1 MFSTECNRDQAQAII
16 NSNFT
21 SFIPMRTLSIA
32 LTIILTIGFSQSP
45 SAVAQS
51 SSELKIG
58 YVNPQS
64 ILANM
69 PEMRAVQQRLQNFTA
84 RKQQEL
90 TSLEQQ
96 FQSEVAEYQQKIGVI
111 SQDAQQQ
118 EEIRLGQ
125 LQQEL
130 IQAQE
135 TAEQELAQRRDE
147 LIGPLLEQIGAAIE
161 AVAQN
166 QGLSYVL
173 NTTTS
178 AGDMIILYASE
189 DFRAKFDITQSVME
203 ELGMFN

>member
-1 MFSTECNRDQAQAII
+1 MRTLRIAVILFFSIVLNLQAQAQ
-16 NSNFT
+16 SNN
-21 SFIPMRTLSIA
+21 
-32 LTIILTIGFSQSP
+32 
-45 SAVAQS
+45 
-51 SSELKIG
+51 SELKIG

-90 TSLEQQ
+90 STLEQE
-96 FQSEVAEYQQKIGVI
+96 FQTQVAEYQQKVGVI
-111 SQDAQQQ
+111 SADAQQQ
-118 EEIRLGQ
+118 EEARLGQ

-130 IQAQE
+130 LQAQE
-135 TAEQELAQRRDE
+135 VAEQELAQRRDE
-147 LIGPLLEQIGAAIE
+147 LVGPLLEQIGSAIE
-161 AVAQN
+161 AVAQK

-178 AGDMIILYASE
+178 SGDMIILYASE

>member
-1 MFSTECNRDQAQAII
+1 MRTLRIAVILFFSIVLNLQAQAQ
-16 NSNFT
+16 SNN
-21 SFIPMRTLSIA
+21 
-32 LTIILTIGFSQSP
+32 
-45 SAVAQS
+45 
-51 SSELKIG
+51 SELKIG

-90 TSLEQQ
+90 SILEQE
-96 FQSEVAEYQQKIGVI
+96 FQTQVAEYQQKVGVI
-111 SQDAQQQ
+111 SADAQQQ
-118 EEIRLGQ
+118 EEARLGQ
-125 LQQEL
+125 LQQDL
-130 IQAQE
+130 LQAQE
-135 TAEQELAQRRDE
+135 VAEQELAQRRDE
-147 LIGPLLEQIGAAIE
+147 LVGPLLEQIGAAIE
-161 AVAQN
+161 AVAQK

-178 AGDMIILYASE
+178 SGDMIILYASE

>member
-1 MFSTECNRDQAQAII
+1 MRTLRIAVILFLSIVLNLQAQAQ
-16 NSNFT
+16 SNN
-21 SFIPMRTLSIA
+21 
-32 LTIILTIGFSQSP
+32 
-45 SAVAQS
+45 
-51 SSELKIG
+51 SELKIG

-90 TSLEQQ
+90 STLEQE
-96 FQSEVAEYQQKIGVI
+96 FQTQVAEYQQKVGVI
-111 SQDAQQQ
+111 SAEAQQQ
-118 EEIRLGQ
+118 EEARLGQ

-130 IQAQE
+130 LQAQE
-135 TAEQELAQRRDE
+135 VAEQELAQRRDE
-147 LIGPLLEQIGAAIE
+147 LVGPLLEQIGSAIE
-161 AVAQN
+161 AVAQK

-178 AGDMIILYASE
+178 SGDMIILYASE
-189 DFRAKFDITQSVME
+189 DFRVKFDITQSVME

>member
-1 MFSTECNRDQAQAII
+1 MRTLRIAVILFLSIVLNLQAQAQ
-16 NSNFT
+16 SNN
-21 SFIPMRTLSIA
+21 
-32 LTIILTIGFSQSP
+32 
-45 SAVAQS
+45 
-51 SSELKIG
+51 SELKIG

-90 TSLEQQ
+90 STLEQE
-96 FQSEVAEYQQKIGVI
+96 FQTQVAEYQQKVGVI
-111 SQDAQQQ
+111 SADAQQQ
-118 EEIRLGQ
+118 EEARLGQ

-130 IQAQE
+130 LQAQE
-135 TAEQELAQRRDE
+135 VAEQELAQRRDE
-147 LIGPLLEQIGAAIE
+147 LVGPLLEQIGSAIE
-161 AVAQN
+161 AVAQK

-178 AGDMIILYASE
+178 SGDMIILYASE

>member
-1 MFSTECNRDQAQAII
+1 MRTLRIAVILFFSIVLNLQAQAQ
-16 NSNFT
+16 SNN
-21 SFIPMRTLSIA
+21 
-32 LTIILTIGFSQSP
+32 
-45 SAVAQS
+45 
-51 SSELKIG
+51 SELKIG

-90 TSLEQQ
+90 SILEQE
-96 FQSEVAEYQQKIGVI
+96 FQTQVAEYQQKVGVI
-111 SQDAQQQ
+111 SAGAQQQ
-118 EEIRLGQ
+118 EEARLGQ
-125 LQQEL
+125 LQQDL
-130 IQAQE
+130 LQAQE
-135 TAEQELAQRRDE
+135 VAEQELAQRRDE
-147 LIGPLLEQIGAAIE
+147 LVGPLLEQIGAAIE
-161 AVAQN
+161 AVAQK

-178 AGDMIILYASE
+178 SGDMIILYASE

>member
-1 MFSTECNRDQAQAII
+1 MRTLRVAIILFLSIILNIQAQA
-16 NSNFT
+16 
-21 SFIPMRTLSIA
+21 
-32 LTIILTIGFSQSP
+32 QSTN
-45 SAVAQS
+45 
-51 SSELKIG
+51 SELKIG

-90 TSLEQQ
+90 STLEQE
-96 FQSEVAEYQQKIGVI
+96 FQTQVAEYQQKVAVI
-111 SQDAQQQ
+111 SAEAQKQ
-118 EEIRLGQ
+118 EEARLGK

-130 IQAQE
+130 LQTQE
-135 TAEQELAQRRDE
+135 IAEQELAQRRDE
-147 LIGPLLEQIGAAIE
+147 LIGPLLEQIGLAIE
-161 AVAQN
+161 TVAQK

-178 AGDMIILYASE
+178 SGDMIILYASE

>member
-1 MFSTECNRDQAQAII
+1 MRTLRVAIILFLSIILNIQAQA
-16 NSNFT
+16 
-21 SFIPMRTLSIA
+21 
-32 LTIILTIGFSQSP
+32 QSTN
-45 SAVAQS
+45 
-51 SSELKIG
+51 SELKIG

-90 TSLEQQ
+90 STLEQE
-96 FQSEVAEYQQKIGVI
+96 FQTQVAEYQQKVAVI
-111 SQDAQQQ
+111 SAEAQKQ
-118 EEIRLGQ
+118 EEARLGK

-130 IQAQE
+130 LQTQE
-135 TAEQELAQRRDE
+135 IAEQELAQRRDE
-147 LIGPLLEQIGAAIE
+147 LIGPLLEQIGLAIE
-161 AVAQN
+161 TVAQK

-178 AGDMIILYASE
+178 SGDMIVLYASE
-189 DFRAKFDITQSVME
+189 EFRAKFDITQSVME

>member
-1 MFSTECNRDQAQAII
+1 MRTLRIAVILFFSIVLNLQAQAQ
-16 NSNFT
+16 SNN
-21 SFIPMRTLSIA
+21 
-32 LTIILTIGFSQSP
+32 
-45 SAVAQS
+45 
-51 SSELKIG
+51 SELKIG

-90 TSLEQQ
+90 STLEQE
-96 FQSEVAEYQQKIGVI
+96 FQTQVAEYQQKVGVI
-111 SQDAQQQ
+111 SADAQQQ
-118 EEIRLGQ
+118 EEARLGQ

-130 IQAQE
+130 LQSQE
-135 TAEQELAQRRDE
+135 VAEQELAQRRDE
-147 LIGPLLEQIGAAIE
+147 LVGPLLEQIGSAIE
-161 AVAQN
+161 AVAQK

-178 AGDMIILYASE
+178 SGDMIILYASE

>member
-1 MFSTECNRDQAQAII
+1 
-16 NSNFT
+16 
-21 SFIPMRTLSIA
+21 MRTLRIAVILFFSIV
-32 LTIILTIGFSQSP
+32 LNLQ
-45 SAVAQS
+45 VQAQS
-51 SSELKIG
+51 NNSELKIG

-90 TSLEQQ
+90 STLEQE
-96 FQSEVAEYQQKIGVI
+96 FQTQVAEYQQKVGVI
-111 SQDAQQQ
+111 SADAQQQ
-118 EEIRLGQ
+118 EEARLGQ
-125 LQQEL
+125 LQQDL
-130 IQAQE
+130 LQAQE
-135 TAEQELAQRRDE
+135 VAEQELAQRRDE
-147 LIGPLLEQIGAAIE
+147 LVGPLLEQIGAAIE
-161 AVAQN
+161 AVAQK

-178 AGDMIILYASE
+178 SGDMIILYASE

>member
-1 MFSTECNRDQAQAII
+1 MRTLRIAVILFLSMVINYQAQAQT
-16 NSNFT
+16 NN
-21 SFIPMRTLSIA
+21 
-32 LTIILTIGFSQSP
+32 
-45 SAVAQS
+45 
-51 SSELKIG
+51 SELKIG

-90 TSLEQQ
+90 STLEQD
-96 FQSEVAEYQQKIGVI
+96 FQTQVAEYQQKVGVI
-111 SQDAQQQ
+111 SPEAQQQ

-130 IQAQE
+130 LQAQE
-135 TAEQELAQRRDE
+135 VAEQELAQRRDE
-147 LIGPLLEQIGAAIE
+147 LVGPLLEQIGSAIE
-161 AVAQN
+161 TVAQN

-178 AGDMIILYASE
+178 SGDMIILYASE
-189 DFRAKFDITQSVME
+189 DFRSKFDITQSVME

>member
-1 MFSTECNRDQAQAII
+1 MRTLRIAVILFLSIVLNLQAQAQ
-16 NSNFT
+16 SNN
-21 SFIPMRTLSIA
+21 
-32 LTIILTIGFSQSP
+32 
-45 SAVAQS
+45 
-51 SSELKIG
+51 SELKIG

-90 TSLEQQ
+90 STLEQD
-96 FQSEVAEYQQKIGVI
+96 FQTQVAEYQQKVGVI
-111 SQDAQQQ
+111 SADAQQQ
-118 EEIRLGQ
+118 EEARLGQ

-130 IQAQE
+130 LQAE
-135 TAEQELAQRRDE
+135 EVAEQELAQRRDE
-147 LIGPLLEQIGAAIE
+147 LVGPLLEQIGAAIE
-161 AVAQN
+161 AVAQK

-178 AGDMIILYASE
+178 SGDMIILYASE

>member
-1 MFSTECNRDQAQAII
+1 MRTLRIAVILFFSIVLNLQAQAQ
-16 NSNFT
+16 SNN
-21 SFIPMRTLSIA
+21 
-32 LTIILTIGFSQSP
+32 
-45 SAVAQS
+45 
-51 SSELKIG
+51 SELKIG

-90 TSLEQQ
+90 LTLEQD
-96 FQSEVAEYQQKIGVI
+96 FQTQVAQYQQKVGVI
-111 SQDAQQQ
+111 SAEAQQQ
-118 EEIRLGQ
+118 EEVRLGQ
-125 LQQEL
+125 LQQDL
-130 IQAQE
+130 LQAQE
-135 TAEQELAQRRDE
+135 VAEQELAQRRDE
-147 LIGPLLEQIGAAIE
+147 LVGPLLEQIGAAIE
-161 AVAQN
+161 AVAQK

-178 AGDMIILYASE
+178 SGDMIILYASE

>member
-1 MFSTECNRDQAQAII
+1 MRTLRIAVILFLSIVLNLQAQAQ
-16 NSNFT
+16 SNN
-21 SFIPMRTLSIA
+21 
-32 LTIILTIGFSQSP
+32 
-45 SAVAQS
+45 
-51 SSELKIG
+51 SELKIG

-90 TSLEQQ
+90 STLEQD
-96 FQSEVAEYQQKIGVI
+96 FQTQVAQYQQKVGVI
-111 SQDAQQQ
+111 SAEAQQQ
-118 EEIRLGQ
+118 EEVRLGQ

-130 IQAQE
+130 LQAQE
-135 TAEQELAQRRDE
+135 VAEQELAQRRDE
-147 LIGPLLEQIGAAIE
+147 LVGPLLEQIGAAIE
-161 AVAQN
+161 AVAQK

-178 AGDMIILYASE
+178 SGDMIILYASE

>member
-1 MFSTECNRDQAQAII
+1 MRTLRIAVILFLSIVLNVQAQAQ
-16 NSNFT
+16 SNN
-21 SFIPMRTLSIA
+21 
-32 LTIILTIGFSQSP
+32 
-45 SAVAQS
+45 
-51 SSELKIG
+51 SELKIG

-90 TSLEQQ
+90 STLEQD
-96 FQSEVAEYQQKIGVI
+96 FQSEVVEYQQKVGVI
-111 SQDAQQQ
+111 SAEAQQK
-118 EEIRLGQ
+118 EEARLGQ

-130 IQAQE
+130 LQAQE
-135 TAEQELAQRRDE
+135 VAEQELAQRRDE
-147 LIGPLLEQIGAAIE
+147 LVGPLLEQIGSAIE
-161 AVAQN
+161 AVAQK

>member
-1 MFSTECNRDQAQAII
+1 MRTLRIAVILFFSIVLNLQAQAQ
-16 NSNFT
+16 SNN
-21 SFIPMRTLSIA
+21 
-32 LTIILTIGFSQSP
+32 
-45 SAVAQS
+45 
-51 SSELKIG
+51 SELKIG

-90 TSLEQQ
+90 STLEQE
-96 FQSEVAEYQQKIGVI
+96 FQTQVAEYQQKVGVI
-111 SQDAQQQ
+111 SAEAQQQ
-118 EEIRLGQ
+118 EEARLGQ

-130 IQAQE
+130 LQAQE
-135 TAEQELAQRRDE
+135 VAEQELAQRRDE
-147 LIGPLLEQIGAAIE
+147 LVGPLLEQIGAAIE
-161 AVAQN
+161 AVAQK

-178 AGDMIILYASE
+178 SGDMIILYASE

>member
-1 MFSTECNRDQAQAII
+1 MRTLRIAVILFLSIVLNLQAQAQ
-16 NSNFT
+16 SNN
-21 SFIPMRTLSIA
+21 
-32 LTIILTIGFSQSP
+32 
-45 SAVAQS
+45 
-51 SSELKIG
+51 SELKIG

-90 TSLEQQ
+90 LTLEQE
-96 FQSEVAEYQQKIGVI
+96 FQTQVAEYQQKVGVI
-111 SQDAQQQ
+111 SAEAQQQ
-118 EEIRLGQ
+118 EEARLGQ
-125 LQQEL
+125 LQQGL
-130 IQAQE
+130 LQAQE
-135 TAEQELAQRRDE
+135 VAEQELAQRRDE
-147 LIGPLLEQIGAAIE
+147 LVGPLLEQIGSAIE
-161 AVAQN
+161 AVAQK

-178 AGDMIILYASE
+178 SGDMIILYASE

>member
-1 MFSTECNRDQAQAII
+1 MRTLRIAVILFFSIVLNLQAQAQ
-16 NSNFT
+16 SNN
-21 SFIPMRTLSIA
+21 
-32 LTIILTIGFSQSP
+32 
-45 SAVAQS
+45 
-51 SSELKIG
+51 SELKIG

-90 TSLEQQ
+90 LTLEQE
-96 FQSEVAEYQQKIGVI
+96 FQTQVAEYQQKVGVI
-111 SQDAQQQ
+111 SAEAQQQ
-118 EEIRLGQ
+118 EEARLGQ

-130 IQAQE
+130 LQAQE
-135 TAEQELAQRRDE
+135 VAEQELAQRRDE
-147 LIGPLLEQIGAAIE
+147 LVGPLLEQIGSAIE
-161 AVAQN
+161 AVAQK

-178 AGDMIILYASE
+178 SGDMIILYASE

>member
-1 MFSTECNRDQAQAII
+1 MRTLRIAVILFFSIVLNLQAQAQ
-16 NSNFT
+16 SNN
-21 SFIPMRTLSIA
+21 
-32 LTIILTIGFSQSP
+32 
-45 SAVAQS
+45 
-51 SSELKIG
+51 SELKIG

-90 TSLEQQ
+90 STLEQESQ
-96 FQSEVAEYQQKIGVI
+96 TQVAEYQQKVGVI
-111 SQDAQQQ
+111 SADAQQQ
-118 EEIRLGQ
+118 EEARLGQ

-130 IQAQE
+130 LQAQE
-135 TAEQELAQRRDE
+135 VAEQELAQRRDE
-147 LIGPLLEQIGAAIE
+147 LVGPLLEQIGAAIE
-161 AVAQN
+161 AVAQK

-178 AGDMIILYASE
+178 SGDMIILYASE

>member
-1 MFSTECNRDQAQAII
+1 MRTLRIAVILFFSIVLNLQAQAQ
-16 NSNFT
+16 SNN
-21 SFIPMRTLSIA
+21 
-32 LTIILTIGFSQSP
+32 
-45 SAVAQS
+45 
-51 SSELKIG
+51 SELKIG

-90 TSLEQQ
+90 STLEQE
-96 FQSEVAEYQQKIGVI
+96 FQTQVAEYQQKVGVI
-111 SQDAQQQ
+111 SADAQQQ
-118 EEIRLGQ
+118 EEARLGQ

-130 IQAQE
+130 LQSQE
-135 TAEQELAQRRDE
+135 VAEQELAQRRDE
-147 LIGPLLEQIGAAIE
+147 LVGPLLEQIGAAIE
-161 AVAQN
+161 AVAQK

-178 AGDMIILYASE
+178 SGDMIILYASE